1 MQRCLDL
8 AARGAGHA
16 SPNPLVGAVLV
27 SPDGEVLGEG
37 WHRAWG
43 GPHAEVEAV
52 RDAEA
57 RGHAGRLAEATLYVS
72 LEPCSHHGKTPPC
85 TDLVLERRIP
95 RVVVAHEDPFPEV
108 AGRGLR
114 RLRAA
119 GVDVAV
125 GVLAREARRLNEA
138 FLRHVTTG
146 RPLVTLKW
154 AQTLDGQVATAS
166 GDSRWVSSEESRAL
180 VHRWRAEQDA
190 VLVGAGTAR
199 ADDPRLTVRHAWPGR
214 QPGLEGRQ
222 PLRVVLDRVGA
233 LPSSLRLFT
242 DGHAGRTVAV
252 VGEAA
257 RPGYARALAAAG
269 GRLLR
274 VPERDGHLDLGVVL
288 DRLGA
293 GEGLPEG
300 QRPVQ
305 SLLVEAGPG
314 LATAFLQR
322 DLADRLFVFVAPKV
336 LGRGTPAVGDLG
348 VSRMAEALTSAEAA
362 WEPVGSDVLFRGYL
376 RPV

>member
-1 MQRCLDL
+1 VSRRAGFSCVRRLPRYRKRRPVAERAGSRSNRRTAARSGSQTTMRRTMAVQVRAERSAFMRGSYAGRNAPGPPAIHRSFSPQTPRTTAPRSPTDDALMQRCLDL

-180 VHRWRAEQDA
+180 VHRWRA
-190 VLVGAGTAR
+190 
-199 ADDPRLTVRHAWPGR
+199 
-214 QPGLEGRQ
+214 
-222 PLRVVLDRVGA
+222 
-233 LPSSLRLFT
+233 
-242 DGHAGRTVAV
+242 
-252 VGEAA
+252 
-257 RPGYARALAAAG
+257 
-269 GRLLR
+269 
-274 VPERDGHLDLGVVL
+274 
-288 DRLGA
+288 
-293 GEGLPEG
+293 
-300 QRPVQ
+300 
-305 SLLVEAGPG
+305 
-314 LATAFLQR
+314 
-322 DLADRLFVFVAPKV
+322 
-336 LGRGTPAVGDLG
+336 
-348 VSRMAEALTSAEAA
+348 
-362 WEPVGSDVLFRGYL
+362 
-376 RPV
+376 